1 MWRTFTVHIE
11 MMCGFLPTSHVSCES
26 EIVLHLTT
34 NERVN
39 HCAVL
44 IAPIT
49 SRSSTHDYVSF
60 HTGLSEVIDAFVT
73 LE

>member
-1 MWRTFTVHIE
+1 

-34 NERVN
+34 NEGVN

>member
-1 MWRTFTVHIE
+1 
-11 MMCGFLPTSHVSCES
+11 MMFGFLPTSHVICES

-34 NERVN
+34 NEGVN